1 MNFLKEKTYYKLFS
15 FFTKKR
21 KKQLYFLIFLLII
34 NGSLEF
40 FSIASIIPILSI
52 ITSENINESIPFIS
66 MFVKFF
72 GINDPSFLPLF
83 FTLAFCIF
91 VMSSM
96 FLRIF
101 NIAYISRLSAKV
113 NIDIS
118 NLIFRNNMYQSYY
131 QYTNKNSSEIISM
144 ALQKVEMATSCIDY
158 LLTVVASSLIGIS
171 IIISLLII
179 NWQAVLI
186 GVVFIYFY
194 YFTVYQNIKRF
205 LLRDGQVTSKVIP
218 LRQKVLQEG
227 LEGYKDIV
235 INNLEK
241 VYTKLFNKYHSAF
254 KVKQSNANVYISIPR
269 ILLEGIILL
278 VIVILAYFLFNSKLN
293 FISYL
298 PIIGSFIYAFQRLLP
313 LTQLIYAALANYK
326 YKSVVI
332 KEVVNDLE
340 EGKNNQALY
349 LSRKKIDFKK
359 DISFKNISFDF
370 NNENNILDN
379 LNFSISKGDIVGIY
393 GETGSGKSTL
403 LDIIMGLVSPSR
415 GLISIDNIDISPN
428 NFIYNWTINFSHVP
442 QNIFLKEASIE
453 ENIAFGE
460 EPENIDFDLL
470 VKSAKVAHIYSF
482 IKNTEKG
489 FKTMVGERGILLSGG
504 QRQRIAIARAIYK
517 SRNIL
522 VLDEA
527 TSALD
532 EMTEEK
538 ILKSIVNMDKNLTI
552 IMVTHRTSTLNKC
565 SRIFRVIDKKIIEE
579 KRVL

>member
-1 MNFLKEKTYYKLFS
+1 MNFLKEKTYFKLFS

-21 KKQLYFLIFLLII
+21 KKQLYFLIVLLII
-34 NGSLEF
+34 NGLLEF

-52 ITSENINESIPFIS
+52 ITSENINVSTPFIGW
-66 MFVKFF
+66 FVNFF
-72 GINDPSFLPLF
+72 GINDLSFVSLY

-91 VMSSM
+91 VFSST

-101 NIAYISRLSAKV
+101 NIAYISKLSARV

-118 NLIFRNNMYQSYY
+118 NLIFRNNIYQSYY

-158 LLTVVASSLIGIS
+158 LLTVIASSLIGIS

-179 NWQAVLI
+179 KWQVVLI

-194 YFTVYQNIKRF
+194 YFTVYQSIKKF
-205 LLRDGQVTSKVIP
+205 LFRDGQVISKVIP
-218 LRQKVLQEG
+218 LRQKILQEG

-254 KVKQSNANVYISIPR
+254 REKEANSHIYSSIPR

-278 VIVILAYFLFNSKLN
+278 IIVILTYLLFDSKLN

-298 PIIGSFIYAFQRLLP
+298 PLIGSFIYAFQRLLP
-313 LTQLIYAALANYK
+313 LTQMIYAASANYK

-332 KEVVNDLE
+332 KEVINDLE
-340 EGKNNQALY
+340 EGKNNQKLY
-349 LSRKKIDFKK
+349 LSRKKIMFKK
-359 DISFKNISFDF
+359 DISFKNVSFDF
-370 NNENNILDN
+370 GNKNNILND
-379 LNFSISKGDIVGIY
+379 LNFSISKGDIIGIY

-403 LDIIMGLVSPSR
+403 LDIIMGLVSPTK
-415 GLISIDNIDISPN
+415 GFINIDNVDISPN
-428 NFIYNWTINFSHVP
+428 NFIFNWTINFAHVP
-442 QNIFLKEASIE
+442 QNIFLKEATIE
-453 ENIAFGE
+453 ENIAFGLD
-460 EPENIDFDLL
+460 PEDIDFDLL

-517 SRNIL
+517 SRKIL

-532 EMTEEK
+532 EITEEE
-538 ILKSIVNMDKNLTI
+538 ILKSIINMDKNLTI
-552 IMVTHRTSTLNKC
+552 IMVTHRISTLNKC
-565 SRIFRVIDKKIIEE
+565 NRIFRVIDKKIIEE
-579 KRVL
+579 KKV

>member
-34 NGSLEF
+34 NGTLEF

-52 ITSENINESIPFIS
+52 ITSENINESIPFIGS
-66 MFVKFF
+66 IVNFF
-72 GINDPSFLPLF
+72 GINDPSLVSFY

-91 VMSSM
+91 VFSST

-118 NLIFRNNMYQSYY
+118 NLIFRNNMYQSYN

-158 LLTVVASSLIGIS
+158 LLTVIASTLIGIS

-179 NWQAVLI
+179 KWQVVLI
-186 GVVFIYFY
+186 GIVFIYFY
-194 YFTVYQNIKRF
+194 YFIVYQNIKKF
-205 LLRDGQVTSKVIP
+205 LFRDGKVTSKVIP
-218 LRQKVLQEG
+218 LRQKILQEG

-241 VYTKLFNKYHSAF
+241 VYTNLFNEYHSAF
-254 KVKQSNANVYISIPR
+254 KVKQSNSNIYVSIPR

-278 VIVILAYFLFNSKLN
+278 IIVISAYFLFNSNLN

-313 LTQLIYAALANYK
+313 LTQLIYAASANYK
-326 YKSVVI
+326 YKSAVI
-332 KEVVNDLE
+332 NDVVNDLE
-340 EGKNNQALY
+340 EGKNNKSLY

-359 DISFKNISFDF
+359 DISFKNISFAF
-370 NNENNILDN
+370 NNDNKILNN
-379 LNFSISKGDIVGIY
+379 LNFSITKGDIVGIY

-403 LDIIMGLVSPSR
+403 LDIIMGLVSPTR
-415 GLISIDNIDISPN
+415 GVINIGKFNISPN
-428 NFIYNWTINFSHVP
+428 NFIFNWTINFSHVP

-453 ENIAFGE
+453 ENIAFGI
-460 EPENIDFDLL
+460 EPEDIDFELL
-470 VKSAKVAHIYSF
+470 VKSAKVAHIYNF
-482 IKNTEKG
+482 IKNTKKG

-517 SRNIL
+517 SRKIL

-532 EMTEEK
+532 EITEEK

-565 SRIFRVIDKKIIEE
+565 NRIFRVIDKKIIEE
-579 KRVL
+579 KKV